1 MTSKAKSKKSN
12 WKGGSFTAAVGCYLR
27 KKAKRAAKRAWSSF
41 KKDTLGIKPKRKK
54 K

>member
-1 MTSKAKSKKSN
+1 MARKAKSKKSN
-12 WKGGSFTAAVGCYLR
+12 WKGGSFTAAAGCYLR
-27 KKAKRAAKRAWSSF
+27 KKATRAAKSARASF